1 MAEMETHRAFVS
13 GFPRELLVRVAHKL
27 QVTFPD
33 LDPDDGYPVSKIY
46 RAAVFL
52 LQGSSFFPQDMYG
65 TETSYMTP
73 MPVST
78 LAPTTNFRPS
88 ATPVAADP
96 TMIKQEDLYAFLD
109 HFAKSIATTVT
120 ASVGG
125 NRLQASTSQ
134 PQSTPATA
142 SMAMPTRRAFIGK
155 GDCCNFCGEM
165 GHFIANCLTAD
176 QYLREGKVM
185 RRPDGR
191 LGLPNGH
198 FVPRSIEGD
207 RKSVV

>member
-1 MAEMETHRAFVS
+1 MS

-33 LDPDDGYPVSKIY
+33 LDPDDGYPVSEIY

-73 MPVST
+73 MPAST
-78 LAPTTNFRPS
+78 PAPTTNFRPS

-109 HFAKSIATTVT
+109 RFAKSIATTVT
-120 ASVGG
+120 
-125 NRLQASTSQ
+125 ASTSQ

-142 SMAMPTRRAFIGK
+142 STAMPTRRAFIGE
-155 GDCCNFCGEM
+155 GDRCNFCGEM
-165 GHFIANCLTAD
+165 GHFIANCPTAD
-176 QYLREGKVM
+176 QYLREGKVT
-185 RRPDGR
+185 R
-191 LGLPNGH
+191 
-198 FVPRSIEGD
+198 
-207 RKSVV
+207 